1 MNQEEERNGDLHARC
16 AMLKGTAVKDKD
28 LLVKNRIQLQSISL
42 SCTQARGKEK
52 NTRRFQEYFNQDKL
66 IH

>member
-28 LLVKNRIQLQSISL
+28 LLVKKQNTTTIYFSFLHASKRQRKKHQKIPGILQP
-42 SCTQARGKEK
+42 G
-52 NTRRFQEYFNQDKL
+52 
-66 IH
+66 